1 MRKYDS
7 PPRTIQALR
16 KRCQNLAQ
24 GVQLENYLN
33 RLAALVVSQMLPE
46 GAVKGGTAMAFRY
59 GADVRFTADLDVSY
73 RRELADFVASFEQRL
88 AEGWNGFTGVLI
100 AQEAP
105 RPEGIPAPYVMQP
118 FRVKLNY
125 LGRDWRSVHFELGCD
140 ELGATE
146 GREEKLDDALA
157 AQLSDLGFPR
167 PSPVPVLPLPFQIAQ
182 KLHALT
188 AENSLRSHDLV
199 DLQIMLQAEELNLV
213 EVKRQCVRTF
223 RYRRAQSWPP
233 SITPS
238 EGWEER
244 YVAATDE
251 LGLTLSVLPFE
262 EALEWAR
269 KIIRRIDEASVKA
282 ETDEA

>member
-105 RPEGIPAPYVMQP
+105 SFLSG
-118 FRVKLNY
+118 
-125 LGRDWRSVHFELGCD
+125 LGRQPC
-140 ELGATE
+140 
-146 GREEKLDDALA
+146 A
-157 AQLSDLGFPR
+157 A
-167 PSPVPVLPLPFQIAQ
+167 
-182 KLHALT
+182 
-188 AENSLRSHDLV
+188 
-199 DLQIMLQAEELNLV
+199 
-213 EVKRQCVRTF
+213 
-223 RYRRAQSWPP
+223 
-233 SITPS
+233 
-238 EGWEER
+238 
-244 YVAATDE
+244 VA
-251 LGLTLSVLPFE
+251 
-262 EALEWAR
+262 
-269 KIIRRIDEASVKA
+269 
-282 ETDEA
+282 